1 MQLAREYPVPVNH
14 DGLLYPMMV
23 IAAIAVIVFSIAGIA
38 TITGWMPNAM
48 RGLDVGATES
58 QVAPAPTPSAA
69 TAVPAA
75 DKAAPAFQCAE
86 CGVIESI
93 REIERRGSLWAAPV
107 GPIEASA
114 KQVGAER
121 L

>member
-1 MQLAREYPVPVNH
+1 MQLAREYPATPNP

-48 RGLDVGATES
+48 RGLDVVATEP
-58 QVAPAPTPSAA
+58 QPAAAETPSAA
-69 TAVPAA
+69 TAVPMT
-75 DKAAPAFQCAE
+75 DKTAPAFRCAE

-93 REIERRGSLWAAPV
+93 REIERRGSLWAAPPA
-107 GPIEASA
+107 PIEASA
-114 KQVGAER
+114 KQVRAER